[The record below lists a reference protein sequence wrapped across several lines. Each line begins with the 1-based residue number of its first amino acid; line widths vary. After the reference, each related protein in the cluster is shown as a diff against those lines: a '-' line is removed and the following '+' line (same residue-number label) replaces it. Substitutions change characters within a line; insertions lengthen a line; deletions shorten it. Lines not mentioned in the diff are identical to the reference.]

1 LPIFESIQKAETSAE
16 QKRLEAQAQAN
27 ALLEQNRLTIEN
39 AILQLNADADAKIR
53 AIEADAEKLAS
64 SEAVRI
70 VAEGAE
76 ADRIAARRAATRT
89 DRALK
94 AVLKKVTGA

>member
-1 LPIFESIQKAETSAE
+1 LPIFESIQKAEQSAE

-27 ALLEQNRLTIEN
+27 ALLEQNALDIEK
-39 AILQLNADADAKIR
+39 AIKKLHSDTDAKIL
-53 AIEADAEKLAS
+53 AIEADAEKLAA
-64 SEAVRI
+64 SESIRI
-70 VAEGAE
+70 VAESAD
-76 ADRIAARRAATRT
+76 ADRIAEKRAVSRT

>member
-1 LPIFESIQKAETSAE
+1 MPIFESIQKAEQNAE

-27 ALLEQNRLTIEN
+27 ALLEQNRLAIEQTIK
-39 AILQLNADADAKIR
+39 QLNADTDAKIR
-53 AIEADAEKLAS
+53 GIEADAEKLAAA
-64 SEAVRI
+64 ERI
-70 VAEGAE
+70 RIAAEGAE
-76 ADRIAARRAATRT
+76 ADRLAVRRAATQT